1 MWVCQTYIKKS
12 DINRKKNILYENI
25 FVRQNI
31 IYKNVWQNKR
41 IIENNLSDKKIFIKM
56 SDTNTTNTLKK

>member
-1 MWVCQTYIKKS
+1 MS
-12 DINRKKNILYENI
+12 DKN
-25 FVRQNI
+25 
-31 IYKNVWQNKR
+31 KG

>member
-1 MWVCQTYIKKS
+1 MKIYLSDKIEFIKMS
-12 DINRKKNILYENI
+12 DK
-25 FVRQNI
+25 
-31 IYKNVWQNKR
+31 NKR